1 MMNCLWQVSSYTA
14 AIVRR
19 TSHFVARSSLYG
31 CANSSWKINFKHN
44 GIRAI
49 YLEPVPSRFH
59 VQCYSSRKVSK
70 STSRLR
76 KLDSE
81 PVMEQ
86 EKDAFFVVRKGDI
99 VGVYKSLTDC
109 QAQVGSSICD
119 PPVSVYKG
127 YSLPKDTEEYL
138 SARGLKNA
146 IYTIKATDL
155 KEDLFGTLMP
165 CPFQNPAS
173 CRGETSSKDASKKR
187 SHEVRESE
195 IAEVV
200 GSASIS
206 TDHSRKHVKLDHT
219 AVVEAPSAACRSCIL
234 EFDGASKGNPG
245 QAGAGAVLRA
255 DDGSLTCRL
264 QEGLGTAT
272 NNVAEYRALILGLKY
287 ALKKG
292 FTSIR
297 VQGDSKLIC
306 SQVQGL
312 WNVKAQNMSDL
323 FEEAKKLKEK
333 FLYFEINHVLR
344 EFNSE
349 ADVQANSAVRLA
361 DGQIEELESNSIDGD
376 LTF

>member
-1 MMNCLWQVSSYTA
+1 MNCLWQVSSYTA

-31 CANSSWKINFKHN
+31 CANSSWKINFEYT
-44 GIRAI
+44 GLRAI
-49 YLEPVPSRFH
+49 YLEPVRTRFH
-59 VQCYSSRKVSK
+59 VRCYSSRRGSK
-70 STSRLR
+70 SKSPLR

-99 VGVYKSLTDC
+99 VGVYKSLNDC

-138 SARGLKNA
+138 IARGFKNA
-146 IYTIKATDL
+146 VYTINAADL

-165 CPFQNPAS
+165 CPFQDPAS
-173 CRGETSSKDASKKR
+173 CRRETSSKDASKKR
-187 SHEVRESE
+187 SQEVRESE

-206 TDHSRKHVKLDHT
+206 TDPLRKLVKLDHS
-219 AVVEAPSAACRSCIL
+219 AMVEAPSAVCQSCIL

-272 NNVAEYRALILGLKY
+272 NNVAEYRALILGLRY

-306 SQVQGL
+306 MQVQGL
-312 WNVKAQNMSDL
+312 WKVKNQNMADL
-323 FEEAKKLKEK
+323 FEEAKKLKKK
-333 FLYFEINHVLR
+333 FLSFKINHVLR
-344 EFNSE
+344 ELNSE
-349 ADVQANSAVRLA
+349 ADAQANLAVSLA
-361 DGQIEELESNSIDGD
+361 DGQIEELEKLSN
-376 LTF
+376 